1 MAKTVLIAEDEPFI
15 VESLTFL
22 LTKAGYDVASCGEGN
37 AALRAIVERKPDLLI
52 LDVMLPG
59 INGFDLLRRLR
70 DTPGLSRLPV
80 MALTAKGQEADKLRM
95 LELGADDFVTKPFS
109 NKELMMRIEQLIG
122 RRTSAQA
129 VSVAPRND

>member
-22 LTKAGYDVASCGEGN
+22 LTKAGYNVASCGEGN
-37 AALRAIVERKPDLLI
+37 AALSAIVERKPDLLI

-109 NKELMMRIEQLIG
+109 NKELMTRIDQLIG
-122 RRTSAQA
+122 NRTSAPAA
-129 VSVAPRND
+129 VPDPPQ

>member
-22 LTKAGYDVASCGEGN
+22 LTKAGYHVASCGEGN

-129 VSVAPRND
+129 ASVAPRND